1 MKKLVALVNQM
12 SKPLACPIAPKPNI
26 PANKIAA
33 GAPNASLAPFKTM
46 SLFKLMGCSLLVF

>member
-1 MKKLVALVNQM
+1 M
-12 SKPLACPIAPKPNI
+12 

-33 GAPNASLAPFKTM
+33 GTPKASLAPFITM